1 MRRVVRLLVAIM
13 LLFSFY
19 TSANNVFATSLS
31 DSIILQLTETH
42 TENQIDIDVKLV
54 TNTGISAMT
63 LELVYNKDVFEYNGY
78 EKSSGTGAALENLDL
93 ISTDLSNNETLPV
106 KFNWLNQNVE
116 NDFSTGNILK
126 LHFKL
131 KSNTR
136 SGNYKIGFKYESGDI
151 VYIENNNPN
160 SKSAIISKA
169 VVSVAENK
177 ITKTEIVET
186 EAKDVN
192 ALLIVGIVLAGSAAV
207 AATIFVSIKK
217 IKKQKR
223 KNKNWVKI

>member
-93 ISTDLSNNETLPV
+93 IVTDLSNDATLPV
-106 KFNWLNQNVE
+106 KFNWLNQNVY
-116 NDFSTGNILK
+116 NDFTTGNILK

-131 KSNTR
+131 KSNIP
-136 SGNYKIGFKYESGDI
+136 SGNYKIGFKYDDGDI
-151 VYIENNNPN
+151 VYIQNNNPN

-186 EAKDVN
+186 EAKDIN